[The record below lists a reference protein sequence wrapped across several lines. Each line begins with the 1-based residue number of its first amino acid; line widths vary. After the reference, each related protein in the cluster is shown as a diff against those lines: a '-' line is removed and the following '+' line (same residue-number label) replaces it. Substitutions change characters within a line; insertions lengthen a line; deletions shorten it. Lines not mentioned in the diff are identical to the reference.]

1 MTIVRP
7 LVLPPIDRPMVP
19 VMGGSALPWEPGLPP
34 PSYDVLIRNRIT
46 VDGHN
51 RITVGG
57 NLRITVE

>member
-1 MTIVRP
+1 
-7 LVLPPIDRPMVP
+7 MVP